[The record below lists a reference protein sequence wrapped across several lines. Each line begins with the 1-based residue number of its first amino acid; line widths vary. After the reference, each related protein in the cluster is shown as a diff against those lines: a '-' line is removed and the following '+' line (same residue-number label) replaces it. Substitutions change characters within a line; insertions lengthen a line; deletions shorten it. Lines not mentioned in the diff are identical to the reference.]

1 MDLISFAPRKAANDS
16 RAEAAARIKDW
27 ATNEFASAGFSVN
40 NDSARLMVSEVE
52 CMMPGCVPLET
63 VIVLLRE
70 GHAATKTKILHPMA
84 QVQRSHVRG
93 AAFSLA
99 ASERLRDAL
108 ARELDALSSKLT
120 TPVGRPPFGG
130 ADADQDRLEEDPQHA
145 LQVLEQL
152 GFALQKHDD
161 AIRPK
166 FLAQYG
172 HMLRADDDR
181 GDVDG
186 GAATGNATGGDA
198 AGPAVGPLSAA
209 LQACAPSVQTPPATA
224 PPAQTSTASTLQAPA
239 PALQAPSPTPQKS
252 TQPASTQAAKT
263 QATSS
268 PSSTIPT
275 AMNSP
280 TSSAVVQGTASAS
293 ASTPSPAPSAA
304 TAPSSVSKR
313 TVMEAQDL
321 IMAGSIE
328 GIGGGAA
335 AARAASSADGPPR
348 RNPNHKGPYRP
359 GGCPCCDPLGNEI
372 DNILAGKGWY

>member
-1 MDLISFAPRKAANDS
+1 MNLISFAPRKASDNS
-16 RAEAAARIKDW
+16 RAAAAARIKDW

-52 CMMPGCVPLET
+52 CMMPDCVPVET

-70 GHAATKTKILHPMA
+70 GHAATKTKILYPMS

-108 ARELDALSSKLT
+108 SRELNDLSSKLT
-120 TPVGRPPFGG
+120 TPAGRPPFGG
-130 ADADQDRLEEDPQHA
+130 ANPVQGGLAEDPQHA

-152 GFALQKHDD
+152 GFALQKHDE

-172 HMLRADDDR
+172 DILRTGEEKGKA
-181 GDVDG
+181 GD
-186 GAATGNATGGDA
+186 GAAKGG
-198 AGPAVGPLSAA
+198 GQHSAA
-209 LQACAPSVQTPPATA
+209 LQASPPSIVTSPATTA
-224 PPAQTSTASTLQAPA
+224 PMHTSPAAP
-239 PALQAPSPTPQKS
+239 QEPSPTPQQSMEPARQPTEMHAIPKPPPS
-252 TQPASTQAAKT
+252 TFSTAING
-263 QATSS
+263 
-268 PSSTIPT
+268 PSSSAAVSAT
-275 AMNSP
+275 AP
-280 TSSAVVQGTASAS
+280 AASAS
-293 ASTPSPAPSAA
+293 SAAVSA
-304 TAPSSVSKR
+304 TAPAASASIHNPAPPATATSSVSKQ

-321 IMAGSIE
+321 IVAGSI
-328 GIGGGAA
+328 GGAGGGAA

-348 RNPNHKGPYRP
+348 RNPNHKGPFRP